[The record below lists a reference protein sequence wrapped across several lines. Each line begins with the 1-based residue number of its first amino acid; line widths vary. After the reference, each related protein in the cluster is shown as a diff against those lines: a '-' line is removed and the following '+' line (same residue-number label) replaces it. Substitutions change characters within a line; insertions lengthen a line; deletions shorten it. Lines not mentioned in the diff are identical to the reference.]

1 MIERAQ
7 LDERVGETGAARI
20 ATYADWI
27 GSRSV
32 GTLGTNQGASALAF
46 QNWRRFKEAFAPELV
61 ERALRET
68 GEVTHLVDPF
78 GGSGTTALT
87 AQFLGAHTTTIEV
100 NPFLADLIEAKLAKY
115 DFPRLVKAFAAVM
128 QAGRTARPK
137 LSVVFAQAPATLIEP
152 GLNGRYIFGSRLA
165 RRLAGFRCAIDE
177 VKDPAI
183 RRFFRVQLASAAVQ
197 ISNVVVSGKGRR
209 YRRGWEHKKVV
220 PSQLDDT
227 FSQNVLAALYDLR
240 NSTRAPLVLLLD
252 ARGFSKAR
260 A

>member
-1 MIERAQ
+1 MWIRWRA
-7 LDERVGETGAARI
+7 
-20 ATYADWI
+20 
-27 GSRSV
+27 
-32 GTLGTNQGASALAF
+32 
-46 QNWRRFKEAFAPELV
+46 
-61 ERALRET
+61 
-68 GEVTHLVDPF
+68 
-78 GGSGTTALT
+78 GTTALT

>member
-1 MIERAQ
+1 MR
-7 LDERVGETGAARI
+7 
-20 ATYADWI
+20 I
-27 GSRSV
+27 GSEVAASEHWV
-32 GTLGTNQGASALAF
+32 PTKEASALAF

-183 RRFFRVQLASAAVQ
+183 KNLFSGPMPSSAVQ
-197 ISNVVVSGKGRR
+197 ISNVVVSGKGMLAIGAAGSTKKWFLPTGR
-209 YRRGWEHKKVV
+209 YILPERTG
-220 PSQLDDT
+220 SL
-227 FSQNVLAALYDLR
+227 
-240 NSTRAPLVLLLD
+240 
-252 ARGFSKAR
+252 
-260 A
+260 